1 MAVVLFFLRVI
12 YFEKNRYVG
21 RMISV
26 FITDS
31 LTSMAG

>member
-1 MAVVLFFLRVI
+1 MAVALFFLRVI

-26 FITDS
+26 FITYS
-31 LTSMAG
+31 LTSMAD